1 MKRLCSLLLALLVI
15 FLAFF
20 STQWVYSQDAT
31 RVRVFPAQVTL
42 QPGRSAAI
50 EIWVDDVEAL
60 FAFEADIHFDP
71 DLLSAKD
78 LTLGSF
84 LEPGQEAIN
93 LIDNDNGIIQYHMT
107 QWGQNVASKS
117 GSGVLFSF
125 EITLLDATAGSDIDI
140 EHILLSDRDSFE
152 IPCEVQHGM
161 VKSPGSGPEFSVYL
175 PLILH

>member
-1 MKRLCSLLLALLVI
+1 MKRLCSLPLSLLVI

-20 STQWVYSQDAT
+20 TTRWVYSQADT
-31 RVRVFPAQVTL
+31 RVRVSPAQVTL
-42 QPGRSAAI
+42 QPGKSAAI
-50 EIWVDDVEAL
+50 EIWVDDVDAL

-71 DLLSAKD
+71 GLISAKD
-78 LTLGSF
+78 LTPGGF

-93 LIDNDNGIIQYHMT
+93 LIDNDNGSIQYHMT
-107 QWGQNVASKS
+107 QWGQNVTSKS

-125 EITLLDATAGSDIDI
+125 EITLLDATAGSDIEI

-152 IPCEVQHGM
+152 IPCVVQHG
-161 VKSPGSGPEFSVYL
+161 VVISPGSGPEFSVYL